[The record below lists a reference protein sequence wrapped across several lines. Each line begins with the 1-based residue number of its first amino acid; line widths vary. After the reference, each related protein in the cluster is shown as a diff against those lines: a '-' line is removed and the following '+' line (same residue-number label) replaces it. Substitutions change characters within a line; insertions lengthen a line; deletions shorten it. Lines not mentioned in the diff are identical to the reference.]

1 MNFRPDL
8 VQILEKGEDY
18 TAKYSAHGLRIE
30 VDLRFEVQGRTRII
44 VRNHET
50 LVEDTELRMPT
61 TNALT
66 RKMQATA
73 LIMSAVQRNAEKLSS
88 ESGSN

>member
-1 MNFRPDL
+1 VSFRPDL

-18 TAKYSAHGLRIE
+18 TAKYSLKDVRIE
-30 VDLRFEVQGRTRII
+30 VDLRFEAQGRTRVI
-44 VRNHET
+44 VREHDT
-50 LVEDTELRMPT
+50 LLEDIELRMPT

-73 LIMSAVQRNAEKLSS
+73 LIMSAVQRNVEKLAS